1 MAKECNLLIFFV
13 LLSQVQVMRQLGLH
27 HTQWVELQATPL
39 LPLGG
44 HINSRPPTRDLQMGL
59 ELQLPPIHHDHHTN
73 LSYDVRL
80 LQKLVIVYVIL
91 F

>member
-1 MAKECNLLIFFV
+1 MV
-13 LLSQVQVMRQLGLH
+13 RQLHLP
-27 HTQWVELQATPL
+27 HTQWAGLQATPL

-59 ELQLPPIHHDHHTN
+59 ELRFPPIHHDHHTK

>member
-1 MAKECNLLIFFV
+1 MV
-13 LLSQVQVMRQLGLH
+13 RQFRLH
-27 HTQWVELQATPL
+27 HTQWAGLQATPL

-59 ELQLPPIHHDHHTN
+59 GLRLPPIHHDHHTK
-73 LSYDVRL
+73 LSYDVHL